1 MLFFWCCL
9 ASGGELQLKACALNS
24 CSVVAC
30 RRQFRMWGGGECFC
44 KKVLRQASKEQAAT
58 MVREYPVFY
67 GTVSAGD
74 AIYVPFGFVVSEY
87 IGSQ

>member
-1 MLFFWCCL
+1 
-9 ASGGELQLKACALNS
+9 
-24 CSVVAC
+24 
-30 RRQFRMWGGGECFC
+30 MWGGGECFC